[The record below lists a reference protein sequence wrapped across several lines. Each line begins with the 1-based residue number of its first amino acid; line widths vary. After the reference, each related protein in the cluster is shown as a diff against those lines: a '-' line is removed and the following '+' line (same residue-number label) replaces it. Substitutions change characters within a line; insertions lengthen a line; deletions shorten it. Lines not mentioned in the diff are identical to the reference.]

1 LKNKKILDK
10 LKGNMILFGKVSMPN
25 MFSVPS
31 PEFHYQI
38 AETLRNKENKQV
50 NIIAPRGHAK
60 SSIVGGVFP
69 LYHIMFDKGPKLIV
83 LVSRTQD
90 HAVKLL
96 GTIKDVLD
104 YSATFRQM
112 FGYWGMNSAKSWAK
126 TEVTLKDGSMIICK
140 GTGQQLRGI
149 KHGNQR
155 PTLIIVDDPE
165 DENNTKT
172 AEAMEGNLRWLLQ
185 SAIPSLDPI
194 KGRIAIIGTPI
205 HQRCLVET
213 LKEMDGWHNFLF
225 KPDLDKNVALWEEWQ
240 PVDKLKQKKRELESI
255 GRVSV
260 FYREYLC
267 EIVGDE
273 DQLFKEEYINYYKGK
288 IVHEDGY
295 AYLNL
300 ENLEGTEVKERRAVN
315 LFMGVDPASSTAQTA
330 DYSTVVTLAIDKEG
344 NRFVLPYYR
353 NRATP
358 MNLAESIINQFK
370 IYKPTKT
377 RIESV
382 GYQEMLREY
391 VRKRCEEEKIFISGL
406 EIKERPRNSK
416 SSRLETLQPY
426 FAQGKVYITK
436 DMIELRD
443 ELLLYPRGKH
453 DDLLDGLYYAN
464 KGIFTPHH
472 DSSDDKSSEN
482 NTFQAKFKNDSWM
495 TV

>member
-1 LKNKKILDK
+1 
-10 LKGNMILFGKVSMPN
+10 MILFGKVAMPN
-25 MFSVPS
+25 MFSAAS
-31 PEFHYQI
+31 PNFHYTI
-38 AETLRNKENKQV
+38 ATSLMNKEKKQV

-69 LYHIMFDKGPKLIV
+69 LYHIMFDEGPKLIV

-104 YSATFRQM
+104 YSASFRQL
-112 FGYWGMNSAKSWAK
+112 FGYWGINSAKSWAK
-126 TEVTLKDGSMIICK
+126 TEVVLKDGTMIICK

-185 SAIPSLDPI
+185 SAIPSLDPM

-213 LKEMDGWHNFLF
+213 LKEMDGWNNFLF
-225 KPDLDKNVALWEEWQ
+225 KPNLDTNTALWEEWQ
-240 PVDKLKQKKRELESI
+240 PVEKLKQKKKELESI

-288 IVHEDGY
+288 VLHEDGK
-295 AYLNL
+295 AFLKL
-300 ENLEGTEVKERRAVN
+300 ENIEGKEINETRAVN

-330 DYSTVVTLAIDKEG
+330 DYSTVVTLAIDKDG

-358 MNLAESIINQFK
+358 MNLAESILNQFK

-391 VRKRCEEEKIFISGL
+391 VRKRCEEENIFISGL

-426 FAQGKVYITK
+426 FAQGKVYIGK
-436 DMIELRD
+436 NMIELRD

-464 KGIFTPHH
+464 KGIYPPHH
-472 DSSDDKSSEN
+472 KDSDREDSQN
-482 NTFQAKFKNDSWM
+482 NDFQGNIKNDSWM